1 MFEKTC
7 VTFPQIA
14 PITVNIVKCIQASS
28 TIYWGVFPISFK
40 LLLDINFLQYVYTY
54 ATFVLVNLKTSDPHP
69 IRI

>member
-1 MFEKTC
+1 MFTKIR

-40 LLLDINFLQYVYTY
+40 LPYDINFLQYVYTCH
-54 ATFVLVNLKTSDPHP
+54 FSFSQSKDL
-69 IRI
+69 